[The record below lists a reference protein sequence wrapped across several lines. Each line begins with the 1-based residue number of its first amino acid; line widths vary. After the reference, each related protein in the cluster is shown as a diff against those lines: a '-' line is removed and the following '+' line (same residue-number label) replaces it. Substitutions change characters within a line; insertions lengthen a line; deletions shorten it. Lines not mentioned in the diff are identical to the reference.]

1 MNETQSQSLASAVA
15 GADLNTADLRP
26 VDADLPTRS
35 APSVLLDGNEIKI
48 ESVRDVPQDV
58 PGEKAVIIPVNVK
71 KRPRNTH
78 QTRLASPLIEKL
90 IARSPACQEVSQH
103 NRDWEVLKGRVDEY
117 GDNQVKM
124 HDAINGVKA
133 IAAEI
138 PGFTHSPEFQ
148 NAEAVYDQSVTKT
161 APIYNEL
168 ADAVEKRSGNV
179 KIVDEADY
187 LNLAD
192 RTMTQLTEQTTI
204 YAPISIIVHD
214 EMHRIRVFKEAQD
227 AAAADPSV
235 VTDVEFKEV
244 SAEQPK
250 A

>member
-1 MNETQSQSLASAVA
+1 MNPQENSSAQTAASAL
-15 GADLNTADLRP
+15 LN
-26 VDADLPTRS
+26 
-35 APSVLLDGNEIKI
+35 GEEIKI
-48 ESVRDVPQDV
+48 ESVRDVPRDV
-58 PGEKAVIIPVNVK
+58 PGENAVVIPVDVK

-117 GDNQVKM
+117 GENQVKM
-124 HDAINGVKA
+124 HDAIAGVKA
-133 IAAEI
+133 IAEEI
-138 PGFTHSPEFQ
+138 PGFEHSPEFK
-148 NAEAVYDQSVTKT
+148 NAEVVYDHSIVKT

-168 ADAVEKRSGNV
+168 ANAVENRSGNV

-214 EMHRIRVFKEAQD
+214 EMQRIRVFKEAQD
-227 AAAADPSV
+227 AAATDPKV
-235 VTDVEFKEV
+235 VTDVAFKEV
-244 SAEQPK
+244 PADQTK